1 MTQIKHNSDQFKMHR
16 YSVNARL
23 IPKGGKEADMI
34 DLSEGVM
41 EIRIIKDFDAQVFPY
56 YRIVVGV
63 SVAEASKIQE
73 CWREARVY
81 LTLHHFYASRK
92 GEQMV
97 DVDALDDYIKDVEFQ
112 IMTMDGAPTNVPT
125 QQAGSQ
131 PQNAPSVQLS
141 MELSPVLALG
151 VNKGINNGAYHDA
164 SVGDLIALLTQRNR
178 PAAKTYKFYMATPDN
193 PKRYESVMIPP
204 RSYIQAIRY
213 LDEVHGLYRG
223 KLNVFLDADA
233 GYIMSSEKA
242 IAPPAGKPATV
253 MLEMMDASKA
263 APHFMTGSGM
273 DDVAKVYRLRTA
285 QRISV
290 DVAGPARKE
299 VNGERIKIVR
309 ATQSERTGSECSS
322 LMSDKKTG
330 SEKPKE
336 RVVWLGYD
344 NPLTADRIQ
353 LASRENYA
361 PAMLSFESVD
371 LASLSPCLQWTLVAS
386 DEAMRSVEG
395 RWRMQAVEIILT
407 KRPMSKEP
415 CSNQVMVRLVPAS
428 SFEA

>member
-1 MTQIKHNSDQFKMHR
+1 MTEIKHNSDQFKQHR

-23 IPKGGKEADMI
+23 IPKGGKEEDMI

-41 EIRIIKDFDAQVFPY
+41 EVRIIKDFDSQVFPY
-56 YRIVVGV
+56 YKIIVGV
-63 SVAEASKIQE
+63 SVSQASKIQE
-73 CWREARVY
+73 VWREARVY
-81 LTLHHFYASRK
+81 LTLHHFFASRK

-97 DVDALDDYIKDVEFQ
+97 DVDALDDYIKDIEFQ

-125 QQAGSQ
+125 EQAGSQ

-141 MELSPVLALG
+141 MELSPVLALS

-164 SVGDLIALLTQRNR
+164 SVGDLVALLTQRNR
-178 PAAKTYKFYMATPDN
+178 PSGKTYKFFMATPDN
-193 PKRYESVMIPP
+193 PRRYESIMLPP

-223 KLNVFLDADA
+223 KLSVFLDADA

-242 IAPPAGKPATV
+242 IAPPKGKPATV
-253 MLEMMDASKA
+253 MLEMMNASRA
-263 APHFMTGSGM
+263 GPHFMTGSGR
-273 DDVAKVYRLRTA
+273 DDEAKVYRFRTA
-285 QRISV
+285 QRIAV

-309 ATQSERTGSECSS
+309 ATHSERTGSECSN
-322 LMSDKKTG
+322 LTSDRKSG
-330 SEKPKE
+330 SDKPKE

-344 NPLTADRIQ
+344 NPLTEARLKI
-353 LASRENYA
+353 ASRENYA
-361 PAMLSFESVD
+361 PAVLTFEGVD
-371 LASLSPCLQWTLVAS
+371 LAALSPCLQWTLVAS
-386 DEAMRSVEG
+386 DDAMRSVEG
-395 RWRMQAVEIILT
+395 RWRMQAVEMVLT

-428 SFEA
+428 IAEA